1 MKPIVK
7 YAEIRMGD
15 ISVSVKG
22 EFYGE
27 DYELFFQ
34 HPMTGSWNTHLD
46 SIMVGW
52 SEMDP
57 KDNKEWEKLLEKSKK
72 TTCSP
77 KDLDEW
83 ASYIM
88 TKSLT
93 GSFLCSLY

>member
-57 KDNKEWEKLLEKSKK
+57 KDNKEWEKLLEKIKK
-72 TTCSP
+72 DDMLAQ
-77 KDLDEW
+77 KIWDEVGIVH
-83 ASYIM
+83 YD
-88 TKSLT
+88 
-93 GSFLCSLY
+93 

>member
-1 MKPIVK
+1 MTVVK

-22 EFYGE
+22 EFTGE
-27 DYELFFQ
+27 VYELFFQ

-57 KDNKEWEKLLEKSKK
+57 KDNKEWEMLLEKIKK
-72 TTCSP
+72 RRHARP
-77 KDLDEW
+77 KDLGRGGHR
-83 ASYIM
+83 
-88 TKSLT
+88 TL
-93 GSFLCSLY
+93 